1 MSGMHA
7 FLRGLVAAAVLAGVA
22 PLALLLLG
30 PVFGGRLVLVGML
43 GAAAV
48 VALARSLAA
57 ARGRRGRMLARQTL
71 LVASGLLLAT
81 WLLTPGLLGASLAL
95 WGFGL
100 VLSLGTLLPGAEG
113 KPAAGSEDP
122 FEAARSRALALLEE
136 EP

>member
-7 FLRGLVAAAVLAGVA
+7 FVRGLVAAAVLAGVA

-48 VALARSLAA
+48 VALARSAAA
-57 ARGRRGRMLARQTL
+57 ARGRRGRLLARQAL

-100 VLSLGTLLPGAEG
+100 VLSLGALLPGAEG
-113 KPAAGSEDP
+113 PAAAGNEDP